1 MTSTSSRDAISQLF
15 CLRTNF
21 EKCVQQA
28 KVDEELLQQDY
39 AALVQ
44 LQERLRLKQDE
55 LLTAQEEI
63 DSCPLPAGAQPL
75 SRLQLRDRLA
85 LEVQQLETQCN
96 LRQQTLYSDV
106 DKAARSKAALHQ
118 ADATL
123 SRFAETL
130 KSSEAVRK
138 AKVEAERER

>member
-1 MTSTSSRDAISQLF
+1 MSQLLN
-15 CLRTNF
+15 LRMNF
-21 EKCVQQA
+21 EKCVKQA
-28 KVDEELLQQDY
+28 NVDEEMLQQDY
-39 AALVQ
+39 GSLVQ

-75 SRLQLRDRLA
+75 PRLQRRDRLT
-85 LEVQQLETQCN
+85 LEVQQLETQCS
-96 LRQQTLYSDV
+96 LRQQVLYSDV

-118 ADATL
+118 ADTAL

-130 KSSEAVRK
+130 KSTEVVRK
-138 AKVEAERER
+138 AKVETERQR